1 MEYRRPLKG
10 NLKCPIISSWLI
22 FLLHFIYVTLFH
34 LRGGVYISYL
44 DIIFNLFLLFSIQ
57 FIAIFISLS
66 NIHNSVKCFKI
77 AFAFSIINIIIIL
90 LSITIIV
97 FGFFFIDKFRTVLK
111 PHYFLD
117 DINIKINRVA
127 ISSIFIGIKVIE
139 FLPFIILICYLKK
152 INRSVGII
160 NNPQMPI
167 NGGLLRNDEDDEI

>member
-22 FLLHFIYVTLFH
+22 FLLHFIYVTFFH
-34 LRGGVYISYL
+34 LMRGVYISYL

-66 NIHNSVKCFKI
+66 NIHNSVKCFKV

-111 PHYFLD
+111 PHYWLD
-117 DINIKINRVA
+117 NINMNRLVM
-127 ISSIFIGIKVIE
+127 SSILIGIKVIE

>member
-66 NIHNSVKCFKI
+66 NIHNSVKCFKV
-77 AFAFSIINIIIIL
+77 AFTFSIINILIIIF
-90 LSITIIV
+90 SIIIIV

-111 PHYFLD
+111 PHYWLD
-117 DINIKINRVA
+117 SINYNRLVM
-127 ISSIFIGIKVIE
+127 SSILIGIKVIE